1 MVLYKIHKAKQERE
15 VVYMKISSLFFA
27 GLAAVAAATLY
38 QLAEHGV
45 PVRREYEVYVPE
57 ELSGL
62 RILMLSDLHCNP
74 LICSNKRVM
83 NRLKEENP
91 DVILLAGDM
100 ISKYG
105 KKANLR
111 VPAFLEKLTLI
122 APVVYGMGNH
132 EEVLRTDFPK
142 QFEAYK
148 EKVTK
153 SGINFPDNETVS
165 LVLQGKNVNFAGL
178 TLKHEYY
185 FKRKKQELPQAA
197 TEELRIEH
205 PERTVLLAH
214 FPDHFP
220 AYAKLAPLV
229 VSGHNHGGIIRL
241 PVVGGFISPQL
252 YLPPYTRGC
261 YKFEDSTM
269 VVSAGIGSH
278 SLPARLFNPIEYCV
292 INTKT
297 RKEE

>member
-1 MVLYKIHKAKQERE
+1 
-15 VVYMKISSLFFA
+15 MKGS
-27 GLAAVAAATLY
+27 GLIFLGTVAAVFGATIY
-38 QLAEHGV
+38 QLIEHGV
-45 PVRREYEVYVPE
+45 PVRREYDIEVPE

-62 RILMLSDLHCNP
+62 KILLLSDLHCNP
-74 LICSNKRVM
+74 LICNNERVIRRFR
-83 NRLKEENP
+83 NEAP

-105 KKANLR
+105 KKENLR
-111 VPAFLEKLTLI
+111 VPAFLKELTEI

-132 EEVLRTDFPK
+132 EEVLRTNFPE
-142 QFEAYK
+142 QFETYK
-148 EKVTK
+148 QQVEEM
-153 SGINFPDNETVS
+153 GIFFPDNEIVS
-165 LVLQGKNVNFAGL
+165 LILQEKNIEFAGL

-185 FKRKKQELPQAA
+185 FKKKRQELPPEAI
-197 TEELRIEH
+197 EELSVEN
-205 PERTVLLAH
+205 PESTILLAH

-241 PVVGGFISPQL
+241 PFVGGIISPQL

-261 YKFEDSTM
+261 YTEECSTM

-278 SLPARLFNPIEYCV
+278 SLPARLFNRVEYCI

-297 RKEE
+297 RKSK

>member
-1 MVLYKIHKAKQERE
+1 MTGNGLLLLGAAIV
-15 VVYMKISSLFFA
+15 A
-27 GLAAVAAATLY
+27 GAAVY
-38 QLAEHGV
+38 QLAEHGI
-45 PVRREYEVYVPE
+45 PVKREYDVAVPNGLE
-57 ELSGL
+57 GL
-62 RILMLSDLHCNP
+62 RILLLSDLHCNP
-74 LICSNKRVM
+74 LICNNKKVLR
-83 NRLKEENP
+83 RFKAEQP

-105 KKANLR
+105 KKENLR
-111 VPAFLEKLTLI
+111 VPAFLKKLTEI

-132 EEVLRTDFPK
+132 EEVLRTNCPETFN
-142 QFEAYK
+142 AYRRQV
-148 EKVTK
+148 EEM
-153 SGINFPDNETVS
+153 GIHIPDNENVT
-165 LVLQGKNVNFAGL
+165 LILQGKNIDFAGL

-185 FKRKKQELPQAA
+185 YKRKRRTLPGEA
-197 TEELRIEH
+197 TEELVIEH

-214 FPDHFP
+214 FPDYFP
-220 AYAKLAPLV
+220 TYAKLAPLV

-261 YKFEDSTM
+261 YTEGNSTM

-278 SLPARLFNPIEYCV
+278 SLPARLFNRVEYCV

-297 RKEE
+297 RKER

>member
-1 MVLYKIHKAKQERE
+1 MKCSGIVLLGTVAT
-15 VVYMKISSLFFA
+15 V
-27 GLAAVAAATLY
+27 LAATTY
-38 QLAEHGV
+38 QLVEHGV
-45 PVRREYEVYVPE
+45 PVKREYDAEVPE
-57 ELSGL
+57 ELARL

-74 LICSNKRVM
+74 LICNNKRVLQ
-83 NRLKEENP
+83 RLREEAP

-105 KKANLR
+105 KKENLR
-111 VPAFLEKLTLI
+111 VPAFLKKLTEI

-132 EEVLRTDFPK
+132 EEVLRTDFPE

-148 EKVTK
+148 KQVEEMR
-153 SGINFPDNETVS
+153 IFFPDNEVIS
-165 LVLQGKNVNFAGL
+165 LVLQGKNIDFAGL
-178 TLKHEYY
+178 TLKHAYY
-185 FKRKKQELPQAA
+185 FKKKRQELP
-197 TEELRIEH
+197 EEAVKDLCIEK
-205 PERTVLLAH
+205 PDRTVLLAH

-220 AYAKLAPLV
+220 TYAKLAPLI

-241 PVVGGFISPQL
+241 PFVGGIISPQL

-261 YKFEDSTM
+261 YSEGDSTM

-278 SLPARLFNPIEYCV
+278 SLPARLFNRVEYCI

-297 RKEE
+297 RNKK

>member
-1 MVLYKIHKAKQERE
+1 MNGNGL
-15 VVYMKISSLFFA
+15 LFL
-27 GLAAVAAATLY
+27 GGAAVLALGATIY

-45 PVRREYEVYVPE
+45 PVRREYEVEVPDA
-57 ELSGL
+57 LSGL

-74 LICSNKRVM
+74 LICNNGTVLR
-83 NRLKEENP
+83 RLKDERPN
-91 DVILLAGDM
+91 VILLAGDM

-105 KKANLR
+105 KKANER
-111 VPAFLEKLTLI
+111 VPAFLKKLTEI
-122 APVVYGMGNH
+122 APVVYGFGNH
-132 EEVLRTDFPK
+132 EEVLRSDFPDAFESYRK
-142 QFEAYK
+142 QVE
-148 EKVTK
+148 EM
-153 SGINFPDNETVS
+153 GIHFPDNETVS
-165 LVLQGKNVNFAGL
+165 LVLQGKKIDFAGL

-185 FKRKKQELPQAA
+185 FKKKRQALPAEA
-197 TEELRIEH
+197 TEELQIAD
-205 PERTVLLAH
+205 PESTVLLAH

-241 PVVGGFISPQL
+241 PVVGGVISPQL

-261 YKFEDSTM
+261 YSEEDSTM

-278 SLPARLFNPIEYCV
+278 SLPARLFNRVEYCV

-297 RKEE
+297 RK

>member
-1 MVLYKIHKAKQERE
+1 MKCSGIVLLGTVAT
-15 VVYMKISSLFFA
+15 V
-27 GLAAVAAATLY
+27 LAATTY
-38 QLAEHGV
+38 QLVEHGV
-45 PVRREYEVYVPE
+45 PVKREYDAEVPE
-57 ELSGL
+57 ELARL

-74 LICSNKRVM
+74 LICNNKRVLQ
-83 NRLKEENP
+83 RLREEAP

-105 KKANLR
+105 KKENLR
-111 VPAFLEKLTLI
+111 VPAFLKKLTEI

-132 EEVLRTDFPK
+132 EEVLRTDFPE

-148 EKVTK
+148 KQVEEM
-153 SGINFPDNETVS
+153 GIFFPDNEVIS
-165 LVLQGKNVNFAGL
+165 LVLQGKNIDFAGL
-178 TLKHEYY
+178 TLKHAYY
-185 FKRKKQELPQAA
+185 FKKKRQELP
-197 TEELRIEH
+197 EEAVKDLCIEK
-205 PERTVLLAH
+205 PDRTVLLAH

-220 AYAKLAPLV
+220 TYAKLAPLI

-241 PVVGGFISPQL
+241 PFVGGIISPQL

-261 YKFEDSTM
+261 YSEGDSTM

-278 SLPARLFNPIEYCV
+278 SLPARLFNRVEYCI

-297 RKEE
+297 RNKK

>member
-1 MVLYKIHKAKQERE
+1 
-15 VVYMKISSLFFA
+15 MKSSSMFL
-27 GLAAVAAATLY
+27 LVTAAVALGATIY
-38 QLAEHGV
+38 QLVEHGV
-45 PVRREYEVYVPE
+45 PVKREYDVEVPE
-57 ELSGL
+57 NLSGL

-74 LICSNKRVM
+74 LICKSDKIIARF
-83 NRLKEENP
+83 KAESP

-105 KKANLR
+105 KKENLR
-111 VPAFLEKLTLI
+111 VPAFLKKLTEI

-132 EEVLRTDFPK
+132 EEVLRTNFPE
-142 QFEAYK
+142 QFAEYRHAV
-148 EKVTK
+148 EEM
-153 SGINFPDNETVS
+153 GISFPDNETVS
-165 LVLQGKNVNFAGL
+165 LVLQGKNVEFAGL

-185 FKRKKQELPQAA
+185 FKKKRQKLPPEA
-197 TEELRIEH
+197 TEEFFIEN
-205 PERTVLLAH
+205 PESTILLAH

-241 PVVGGFISPQL
+241 PIVGGIISPQL

-261 YKFEDSTM
+261 YRVDDSTM

-278 SLPARLFNPIEYCV
+278 SLPARLFNRIEYCI

-297 RKEE
+297 RKSK

>member
-1 MVLYKIHKAKQERE
+1 MTGNGLLLLGAAIV
-15 VVYMKISSLFFA
+15 A
-27 GLAAVAAATLY
+27 GAAVY
-38 QLAEHGV
+38 QLAEHGI
-45 PVRREYEVYVPE
+45 PVKREYDVAVPNGLE
-57 ELSGL
+57 GL
-62 RILMLSDLHCNP
+62 RILLLSDLHCNP
-74 LICSNKRVM
+74 LICNNKKVLR
-83 NRLKEENP
+83 RFKAEQP

-105 KKANLR
+105 KKENLR
-111 VPAFLEKLTLI
+111 VPAFLKKLTEI

-132 EEVLRTDFPK
+132 EEVLRTNCPETFN
-142 QFEAYK
+142 AYRRQV
-148 EKVTK
+148 EEM
-153 SGINFPDNETVS
+153 GIHIPDNETVT
-165 LVLQGKNVNFAGL
+165 LILQGKNIDFAGL

-185 FKRKKQELPQAA
+185 YKRKRRMLPGEA
-197 TEELRIEH
+197 TEELVIEH

-220 AYAKLAPLV
+220 TYAKLAPLV

-261 YKFEDSTM
+261 YTEGDSTM

-278 SLPARLFNPIEYCV
+278 SLPARLFNRVEYCV

-297 RKEE
+297 RKER

>member
-1 MVLYKIHKAKQERE
+1 MTGNGLLLLGAAIV
-15 VVYMKISSLFFA
+15 A
-27 GLAAVAAATLY
+27 GAAVY
-38 QLAEHGV
+38 QLAEHGI
-45 PVRREYEVYVPE
+45 PVKREYNVAVPNGLE
-57 ELSGL
+57 GL
-62 RILMLSDLHCNP
+62 RILLLSDLHCNP
-74 LICSNKRVM
+74 LICNNKKVLR
-83 NRLKEENP
+83 RFKAEQP

-105 KKANLR
+105 KKENLR
-111 VPAFLEKLTLI
+111 VPAFLKKLTEI

-132 EEVLRTDFPK
+132 EEVLRTNCPETFN
-142 QFEAYK
+142 AYRRQV
-148 EKVTK
+148 EEM
-153 SGINFPDNETVS
+153 GIHFPDNETVT
-165 LVLQGKNVNFAGL
+165 LILQGKNIDFAGL

-185 FKRKKQELPQAA
+185 YKRKRRMLPGEA
-197 TEELRIEH
+197 TEELVIEH

-220 AYAKLAPLV
+220 TYAKLAPLV

-261 YKFEDSTM
+261 YTEGDSTM

-278 SLPARLFNPIEYCV
+278 SLPARLFNQVEYCV

-297 RKEE
+297 RKER

>member
-1 MVLYKIHKAKQERE
+1 
-15 VVYMKISSLFFA
+15 MKNSGWFIA
-27 GLAAVAAATLY
+27 GAAVLALGATIY
-38 QLAEHGV
+38 QLVEHGV
-45 PVRREYEVYVPE
+45 PVRREYEAEVPE
-57 ELSGL
+57 GLSGL

-74 LICSNKRVM
+74 LICKNERVIA
-83 NRLKEENP
+83 RLKAEAP

-105 KKANLR
+105 KKENLR
-111 VPAFLEKLTLI
+111 VPAFLKKLTGI

-132 EEVLRTDFPK
+132 EEVLRTNFPE
-142 QFEAYK
+142 QFAEYR
-148 EKVTK
+148 K
-153 SGINFPDNETVS
+153 SVEDMGISFPDNETVS
-165 LVLQGKNVNFAGL
+165 LVLQGKNVEFAGL

-185 FKRKKQELPQAA
+185 FKKKRQELPAEA
-197 TEELRIEH
+197 TAELFIET
-205 PERTVLLAH
+205 PENTILLAH

-241 PVVGGFISPQL
+241 PIVGGIISPQL

-261 YKFEDSTM
+261 YSEGDSTM

-278 SLPARLFNPIEYCV
+278 SLPARLFNRIEYCI

-297 RKEE
+297 RKSI

>member
-1 MVLYKIHKAKQERE
+1 MNGNGL
-15 VVYMKISSLFFA
+15 LFLC
-27 GLAAVAAATLY
+27 GAAVLAIGATVY
-38 QLAEHGV
+38 QLVEHGM
-45 PVRREYEVYVPE
+45 PVRREYEVEVPDA
-57 ELSGL
+57 LSGL

-74 LICSNKRVM
+74 LICNNEKVLR
-83 NRLKEENP
+83 RLKTERP

-105 KKANLR
+105 KKTNER
-111 VPAFLEKLTLI
+111 VPAFLKKLTEI
-122 APVVYGMGNH
+122 APVVYGLGNH
-132 EEVLRTDFPK
+132 EEVLRT
-142 QFEAYK
+142 
-148 EKVTK
+148 
-153 SGINFPDNETVS
+153 NFPDTFERYRKQVEEMGIHFPDNATVS
-165 LVLQGKNVNFAGL
+165 LILQGKNVNFAGL
-178 TLKHEYY
+178 TLKHDYY
-185 FKRKKQELPQAA
+185 FKKKRQELPSEA
-197 TEELRIEH
+197 TEELQIET
-205 PERTVLLAH
+205 PENTVLLAH

-261 YKFEDSTM
+261 YTEEDSTM

-278 SLPARLFNPIEYCV
+278 SLPARLFNRVEYCV

-297 RKEE
+297 RK

>member
-1 MVLYKIHKAKQERE
+1 MNGTGLLISGAATVVL
-15 VVYMKISSLFFA
+15 
-27 GLAAVAAATLY
+27 GAAVY
-38 QLAEHGV
+38 QLVEHGV
-45 PVRREYEVYVPE
+45 PVKREYDVTVPE
-57 ELSGL
+57 GLSGL
-62 RILMLSDLHCNP
+62 RILMISDLHCNP
-74 LICSNKRVM
+74 LICSNDFVIR
-83 NRLKEENP
+83 RFKEEHP

-105 KKANLR
+105 KKENLR
-111 VPAFLEKLTLI
+111 VPAFLKKLTEI

-132 EEVLRTDFPK
+132 EEVLRTRFPEK
-142 QFEAYK
+142 FETYRRQ
-148 EKVTK
+148 VQNL
-153 SGINFPDNETVS
+153 GIYFPDNGTVS
-165 LVLQGKNVNFAGL
+165 LVLQGKNINFTGL

-185 FKRKKQELPQAA
+185 YKKKRRELPAEA
-197 TEELRIEH
+197 LEEIFIES
-205 PERTVLLAH
+205 PESTIVLAH

-241 PVVGGFISPQL
+241 PLLGGIISPQL

-261 YKFEDSTM
+261 YTESDSTM

-278 SLPARLFNPIEYCV
+278 SLPARLFNRVEYCV

-297 RKEE
+297 RK

>member
-1 MVLYKIHKAKQERE
+1 
-15 VVYMKISSLFFA
+15 MKNSGLLFLGA
-27 GLAAVAAATLY
+27 AVLAAGATVY
-38 QLAEHGV
+38 QLIEHGV
-45 PVRREYEVYVPE
+45 PVRREYDVEVPE
-57 ELSGL
+57 TLSGL

-74 LICSNKRVM
+74 LICNNARVLR
-83 NRLKEENP
+83 RLKAEQP

-111 VPAFLEKLTLI
+111 VPAFLKKLTEI

-132 EEVLRTDFPK
+132 EEVLRTDFPE
-142 QFEAYK
+142 QFAEYRRQV
-148 EKVTK
+148 EEM
-153 SGINFPDNETVS
+153 GISFPDNETVS
-165 LVLQGKNVNFAGL
+165 LVLQGKTVEFAGL

-185 FKRKKQELPQAA
+185 FKKKRQGLPAVA
-197 TEELRIEH
+197 TEELFIEN
-205 PERTVLLAH
+205 PENTILLAH

-220 AYAKLAPLV
+220 SYAKLAPLV

-241 PVVGGFISPQL
+241 PVVGGIISPQL

-261 YKFEDSTM
+261 YTEGDSTM

-278 SLPARLFNPIEYCV
+278 SLPARLFNRIEYCI

-297 RKEE
+297 RK

>member
-1 MVLYKIHKAKQERE
+1 MTGNGLLLLGAAIV
-15 VVYMKISSLFFA
+15 A
-27 GLAAVAAATLY
+27 GAAVY
-38 QLAEHGV
+38 QLAEHGI
-45 PVRREYEVYVPE
+45 PVKREYDVAVPNGLE
-57 ELSGL
+57 GL
-62 RILMLSDLHCNP
+62 RILLLSDLHCNP
-74 LICSNKRVM
+74 LICNNKKVLR
-83 NRLKEENP
+83 RFKAEQP

-105 KKANLR
+105 KKENLR
-111 VPAFLEKLTLI
+111 VPAFLKKLTEI

-132 EEVLRTDFPK
+132 EEVLRTNCPETFN
-142 QFEAYK
+142 AYRRQV
-148 EKVTK
+148 EEM
-153 SGINFPDNETVS
+153 GIHIPDNETVT
-165 LVLQGKNVNFAGL
+165 LILQGKNIDFAGL

-185 FKRKKQELPQAA
+185 YKRKRRMLPGEA
-197 TEELRIEH
+197 TEELVIEH

-261 YKFEDSTM
+261 YTEGDSTM

-278 SLPARLFNPIEYCV
+278 SLPARLFNRVEYCV

-297 RKEE
+297 RKER

>member
-1 MVLYKIHKAKQERE
+1 
-15 VVYMKISSLFFA
+15 MKRSSLFFL
-27 GLAAVAAATLY
+27 GTAAVAIGATIY

-45 PVRREYEVYVPE
+45 PVRREYDAEVPE
-57 ELSGL
+57 GLSGL

-74 LICSNKRVM
+74 LICNNARVL
-83 NRLKEENP
+83 RQLKKEAP

-105 KKANLR
+105 KKENRR
-111 VPAFLEKLTLI
+111 VPAFLKKLTEI

-132 EEVLRTDFPK
+132 EERLRAYFPE
-142 QFEAYK
+142 QFEAYRNTV
-148 EKVTK
+148 EDM
-153 SGINFPDNETVS
+153 GISFLDNETVS
-165 LVLQGKNVNFAGL
+165 LVLRGKNIEFAGL

-185 FKRKKQELPQAA
+185 YKRKRQELPLRA
-197 TEELRIEH
+197 TEELFIEH
-205 PERTVLLAH
+205 PESTVLLAH

-241 PVVGGFISPQL
+241 PVVGGLISPQL

-261 YKFEDSTM
+261 YKEGDSTM

-278 SLPARLFNPIEYCV
+278 SLPARLFNRIEYCI

-297 RKEE
+297 RK